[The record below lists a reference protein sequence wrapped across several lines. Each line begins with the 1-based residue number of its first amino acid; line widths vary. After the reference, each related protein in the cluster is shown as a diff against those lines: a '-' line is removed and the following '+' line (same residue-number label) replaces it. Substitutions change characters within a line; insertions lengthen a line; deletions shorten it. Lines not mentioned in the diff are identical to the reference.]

1 MSLIDIYAQQFLEE
15 VPSEIDPP
23 HEFSVEEVKAG
34 LNFYDDLK
42 EQVYID
48 IAIKATDLFNA

>member
-23 HEFSVEEVKAG
+23 HEFTVEEVKAG

>member
-1 MSLIDIYAQQFLEE
+1 
-15 VPSEIDPP
+15 
-23 HEFSVEEVKAG
+23 